1 MAESD
6 GDVDPESVPESLD
19 TVSAHSG
26 DDALAHGVR
35 TEGFYNVSGD
45 HRDLS
50 ARIDQS
56 RERVTLRT
64 VGWYSDR
71 RTNNN
76 LVLNNL
82 NFECGHDGYV
92 SVIDIAPRWIGF
104 SPTVTRVNFPSPY
117 FS

>member
-56 RERVTLRT
+56 RDGSLFGPSGGTAIVAPTIIWFSTISTLS
-64 VGWYSDR
+64 VGMTAMR
-71 RTNNN
+71 
-76 LVLNNL
+76 
-82 NFECGHDGYV
+82 
-92 SVIDIAPRWIGF
+92 A
-104 SPTVTRVNFPSPY
+104 
-117 FS
+117 